1 MKKILGL
8 DIGTNSIGWAMIES
22 NAYENPEILDGRILD
37 MGSRIIP
44 MDGDALSKFESGI
57 SETKAAA
64 RRMARGARR
73 LNQRYKL
80 RRSRLIE
87 ALQILGWL
95 PNNFPNERKDS
106 KIFKKLDKHNIQE
119 YLPYSED
126 LIQEALQFFNIA
138 GVKNAKGAEYSIPED
153 WLIYFLKTKALK
165 HQVSLAE
172 LARILY
178 HYNQRRGF
186 KSSRKDIKIEE
197 ETNEVKYP
205 IYEKWVEIVK
215 ITDIK
220 NNGNGVG
227 KDAEFTFYE
236 LTCTTPNLEF
246 TAVKKRKSLPDWL
259 NQDKEV
265 EITRKTTKNG
275 EISYTISEVDPNAWE
290 NRKLAL
296 EKDITNSNLTVS
308 EYYLNNLKQN
318 PNYRIKQRI
327 VDRKFYQ
334 YELKKIWETQ
344 EQYYREEFND
354 KTKIKEI
361 AKSLYHHN
369 AEKQKELISKGLFHI
384 IFDDIIYFQRGL
396 KSQKA
401 SIANCI
407 YEHKSY
413 KNKDGQIIKAGV
425 KVCHKSNPVFQEFRI
440 WQTIHNLKVILKES
454 EIDGKLRLD
463 IDVTDKYLTNEN
475 KVKLFDLFDSS
486 KEISTD
492 SILLSLGFKK
502 DRTERG
508 EKTFS
513 YKLNYPQETVF
524 PGNETKALFNKVFK
538 KCNYLE
544 EGKDLLNNP
553 SLLYRLWHII
563 YSLPEEADIIKALS
577 NKTHF
582 NLPDQVIVAFSK
594 LPEFK
599 SAFASLSQRAILNL
613 LPLMRVG
620 KYWSEEQLNNVTKTK
635 DGLNLIPSINHIEK
649 IELILTGAISLP
661 ESIQKEFEKR
671 DFSVINNLC
680 GLPTFLAAYIAYG
693 RHSEKVNTEKYQ
705 SIEDFKIN
713 ELIPYNSL
721 RNPVVEKVIRETL
734 KIVKDIWA
742 NEQLGRPDFIH
753 VELGRELK
761 KTNKE
766 KEEITKSN
774 YKNKIERDR
783 IITLLKELKY
793 PNFNAESMADI
804 DKFKLWKQQG
814 GLEGDEKF
822 DALFKGGKSELISN
836 AEIEKYKLWAEQGYK
851 SPYSGKPIPL
861 AWLFSTEK
869 RVEIDHIIPRSRYY
883 DDSYGNKVLV
893 EAEFNAEKNNRLAIQ
908 FIDECQNKEIQLS
921 DGSTRSVL
929 DLDTY
934 QKTVESMFSSK
945 KKIKHLK
952 LYEVPEGFVERQMND
967 TKYISR
973 TVAQFL
979 RPIALGNET
988 ISEDGKK
995 TIDEGVIYTSGEITS
1010 DLKSKWG
1017 LNILW
1022 KELLKPRFERLE
1034 KILGEKLIVED
1045 DTKRGVYHFTKEY
1058 KRIDHRHHALDALV
1072 IACTTRS
1079 HIQYLNSLNSFSNNK
1094 SDIIKYN
1101 EWQKWRYLLKKKKQL
1116 EGQEVGFTEF
1126 STPWGTDR
1134 SFYSD
1139 VMEKMKGI
1147 IVSHKPT
1154 ARLISKAKNKYKRW
1168 VNENGNWVLKYTD
1181 QTAPKD
1187 EDKYW
1192 VAARQSLF
1200 GQPYGK
1206 VLLAEYKKD
1215 IEIKKAIKTQIEFL
1229 CKHENS
1235 WKSQNWRIAK
1245 TALRWQVDKIIREKN
1260 FDEKSILKFF
1270 ETNPLKDENGNK
1282 IEKMDL
1288 LIFNQYASKRVN
1300 LDESFKLDK
1309 INGMPYAHHP
1319 KNWLSNVLTQHL
1331 LENNNDPK
1339 LAFKGEELERLYKKL
1354 PANKTI
1360 SKVTRTESGSK
1371 IENNNKL
1378 LDGDKG
1384 VNQFF
1389 IIEITTEVDK
1399 KTGEVKE
1406 VRKYSTP
1413 PFLECIERLAKGLPI
1428 YDEKDGS
1435 KFIVLSPGDLVYVT
1449 AKDDSIK
1456 FINWNDKSEIASN
1469 IYLLKSFSSYQA
1481 FFVPVEVSSPIIN
1494 ISELGQ
1500 NNKSERPWNSKG
1512 FDQDIMIKAKCIKL
1526 KIDRLGNISPVY
1538 P

>member
-44 MDGDALSKFESGI
+44 MDGDALSKFETGV
-57 SETKAAA
+57 SETRAAA
-64 RRMARGARR
+64 RRLARGARR

-80 RRSRLIE
+80 RRGRLIE

-95 PNNFPNERKDS
+95 PDDFPNERKDS
-106 KIFKKLDKHNIQE
+106 KIFKKLDKHSIQE
-119 YLPYSED
+119 YLPYSKD
-126 LIQEALQFFNIA
+126 LMQEAQQFFEVE
-138 GVKNAKGAEYSIPED
+138 GVKNNKGAEYSIPED

-165 HQVSLAE
+165 NKVSLTE

-186 KSSRKDIKIEE
+186 KSSRKDAKIEE
-197 ETNEVKYP
+197 ETNEVRYP
-205 IYEKWVEIVK
+205 IHEKWVEIVK
-215 ITDIK
+215 IIAIK

-227 KDAEFTFYE
+227 KDADFTFYE
-236 LTCTTPNLEF
+236 LTCSTPNFEF
-246 TAVKKRKSLPDWL
+246 TVIKKRKSFPDWL

-265 EITRKTTKNG
+265 EITKKTTKNG
-275 EISYTISEVDPNAWE
+275 EISYTISEVDPSAWE
-290 NRKLAL
+290 NRKRAL
-296 EKDITNSNLTVS
+296 EMDITNSKLTIS

-318 PNYRIKQRI
+318 PNYKIKQRI
-327 VDRKFYQ
+327 VDRKYYQ
-334 YELKKIWETQ
+334 EELDKIWKKQ
-344 EQYYREEFND
+344 EEFYKTEFSDN
-354 KTKIKEI
+354 TKISAI
-361 AKSLYHHN
+361 ARSLYHYN
-369 AEKQKELISKGLFHI
+369 SEKQKELINKGLFYI
-384 IFDDIIYFQRGL
+384 LFNDIIYFQRGL
-396 KSQKA
+396 KSQKGT
-401 SIANCI
+401 IANCV
-407 YEHKSY
+407 YEQKAY
-413 KNKDGQIIKAGV
+413 KNKDGQAINTGV
-425 KVCHKSNPVFQEFRI
+425 KVCHRSNPVFQEFRI
-440 WQTIHNLKVILKES
+440 WQTIHNLKVIQKEA
-454 EIDGKLRLD
+454 EIDGKLHLD
-463 IDVTDKYLTNEN
+463 LDLSYKFLSNEN

-492 SILLSLGFKK
+492 SILLSLGFKR

-513 YKLNYPQETVF
+513 YKLNYPQETIF

-544 EGKDLLNNP
+544 EGKELLNNP
-553 SLLYRLWHII
+553 SLFYRLWHII

-582 NLPDQVIVAFSK
+582 NLPDHVILAFSK

-613 LPLMRVG
+613 LPLMRAE

-649 IELILTGAISLP
+649 IQLILSCSTGLP

-671 DFSVINNLC
+671 DFSVINNLS

-693 RHSEKVNTEKYQ
+693 RHSEKVNTEKYLNL
-705 SIEDFKIN
+705 EDFKIN
-713 ELIPYNSL
+713 ELIPYNSM
-721 RNPVVEKVIRETL
+721 RNPVVEKVVRETL

-742 NEQLGRPDFIH
+742 NERLGRPDFIH
-753 VELGRELK
+753 VELGRDLK

-814 GLEGDEKF
+814 GSEGDEKF
-822 DALFKGGKSELISN
+822 DALFKGGRSELISN

-908 FIDECQNKEIQLS
+908 FIDECQNKVIQLS

-934 QKTVESMFSSK
+934 QKIVESMFSSK

-995 TIDEGVIYTSGEITS
+995 TIDEGVVYTSGAITS

-1017 LNILW
+1017 LNVLW
-1022 KELLKPRFERLE
+1022 KELLRPRFERLE

-1045 DTKRGVYHFTKEY
+1045 ETKRGIYHFTKEY

-1079 HIQYLNSLNSFSNNK
+1079 HIQYLNSLNSFSK
-1094 SDIIKYN
+1094 DKREIAKYN
-1101 EWQKWRYLLKKKKQL
+1101 EWQKWKYLLKKKKQL

-1139 VMEKMKGI
+1139 VMEKMKCI
-1147 IVSHKPT
+1147 LVSHKPT
-1154 ARLISKAKNKYKRW
+1154 AKLISKAKNKYKRW
-1168 VNENGNWVLKYTD
+1168 TNEDGTWVLKYT
-1181 QTAPKD
+1181 QQVAPKD

-1206 VLLAEYKKD
+1206 VLLAEYKKN
-1215 IEIKKAIKTQIEFL
+1215 IELNKAIKTQIEFL
-1229 CKHENS
+1229 TTHKNS
-1235 WKSQNWRIAK
+1235 WKSENWRIAK
-1245 TALRWQVDKIIREKN
+1245 TNIRWQLDKIIRENN
-1260 FDEKSILKFF
+1260 FDEKIILKQL
-1270 ETNPLKDENGNK
+1270 ESRPLKDEKGNK
-1282 IEKMDL
+1282 IEKIDL
-1288 LIFNQYASKRVN
+1288 LIFKKYASKRVS
-1300 LDESFKLDK
+1300 LDDTFKLDK

-1319 KNWLSNVLTQHL
+1319 KNWLTNMLRQHL
-1331 LENNNDPK
+1331 EEYKDPK
-1339 LAFKGEELERLYKKL
+1339 TAFKGEALEELYKKI

-1378 LDGDKG
+1378 LDGDAG

-1389 IIEITTEVDK
+1389 VIEITTVVDK
-1399 KTGEVKE
+1399 KTGELKE

-1413 PFLECIERLAKGLPI
+1413 PFLECIERLAKDVPI
-1428 YDEKDGS
+1428 YDQKEGS
-1435 KFIVLSPGDLVYVT
+1435 KYIVLSPGDLVYT
-1449 AKDDSIK
+1449 YDNEDELNQ
-1456 FINWNDKSEIASN
+1456 INWSNLSQFEIEN
-1469 IYLLKSFSSYQA
+1469 IYIMKSSTSATCYFL
-1481 FFVPVEVSSPIIN
+1481 PVEVSNLIEKGEFES
-1494 ISELGQ
+1494 LG
-1500 NNKSERPWNSKG
+1500 KSEKTKDGKRA
-1512 FDQDIMIKAKCIKL
+1512 IKSSCIKL
-1526 KIDRLGNISPVY
+1526 KINRLGYITPVY
-1538 P
+1538 TS